1 MKLITAIINK
11 HDVGGV
17 CKKLTENK
25 VEFTK
30 LATTGGFLMAGNTTF
45 IAGVEDDKVD
55 LHRKR

>member
-30 LATTGGFLMAGNTTF
+30 LATTG
-45 IAGVEDDKVD
+45 
-55 LHRKR
+55 